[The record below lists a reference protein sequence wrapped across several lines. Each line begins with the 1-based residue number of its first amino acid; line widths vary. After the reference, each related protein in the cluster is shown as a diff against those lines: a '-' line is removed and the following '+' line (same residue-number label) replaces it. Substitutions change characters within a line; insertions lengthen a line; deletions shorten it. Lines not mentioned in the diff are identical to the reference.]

1 MAQDS
6 SRPDF
11 WETRYQQGVTPWDAG
26 QMPRQFVDFATR
38 RPAGE
43 RVLVPGCGSGYEVR
57 GLAEHGAQVLAVDF
71 SPAAVTLAR
80 DVLGEHAD
88 CVQQGDFFLIDQPP
102 FDWVYERALLC
113 ALPPKV
119 WADWGRKMAELVK
132 PGGVLAGYFFFADTP
147 KGPPFGTTPD
157 QLAELLG
164 AHFTLL
170 EQAPADDSLPVF
182 AGREQWMVWQRC
194 DNLSH

>member
-26 QMPRQFVDFATR
+26 QMPRQFVAFATR

-71 SPAAVTLAR
+71 SPAAVSLAR
-80 DVLGEHAD
+80 EVLGEYAD

-147 KGPPFGTTPD
+147 KGPPFGATPD
-157 QLAELLG
+157 QLAQLLG
-164 AHFTLL
+164 THFTLL

>member
-1 MAQDS
+1 MKI
-6 SRPDF
+6 R
-11 WETRYQQGVTPWDAG
+11 
-26 QMPRQFVDFATR
+26 PRQFALAAAFVSQGGKVD
-38 RPAGE
+38 
-43 RVLVPGCGSGYEVR
+43 
-57 GLAEHGAQVLAVDF
+57 HGAAGLPLRQVCKKRAEA
-71 SPAAVTLAR
+71 SPVGLAR
-80 DVLGEHAD
+80 DVLGEHAG
-88 CVQQGDFFLIDQPP
+88 CVQQGDFFLIEQPP

-113 ALPPKV
+113 ALPPRV

-132 PGGVLAGYFFFADTP
+132 PGGMLAGYFFFADTP

-157 QLAELLG
+157 HLLELLG